1 MAIYLTILI
10 LIGIFIFLLK
20 NQEKESILTIE
31 KILKSLKDKKFY
43 DKIPQELKE
52 QYIETLKKII
62 KQDLE
67 LDNSLEELREYRK
80 ELEVTYN
87 SLLEKSKKLEY
98 SNQILET
105 RVTNLSNIN
114 ALSRTVLSIIELEHI
129 INIILDA
136 YFVLTGAKKVSLY
149 LWEDGKL
156 TNKQIRGDID
166 FKGEVAYSLEILK
179 KFTYQDYKQ
188 VYEDLKKGFTLE
200 KDEIVVIS
208 PLLVK
213 GKEFGVIYI
222 IEDKN
227 KFTDSD
233 EETISALTIQVAI
246 AINNAKIYADLRIK
260 ERISQELEVASRI
273 QQKILPK
280 NIKEIYGLRIA
291 NHFNPA
297 KEVGGDYYDYN
308 ILDKENFSITI
319 ADVSGKGVPAAFL
332 MALGRSILK
341 TLEIQHINPSE
352 NMGKLN
358 RIIYPDITEDMFIT
372 MMHTNFNYKTK
383 ILTYSNAG
391 HTPLMVYKAKKDRVE
406 LVTVKGV
413 AIGFLSEYKYR
424 QGELK
429 LDKGDIVVYYTDGI
443 TEAENPNKELFGFE
457 RLKEVVYN
465 NKENDVDIIKKNILN
480 EIDIF
485 CKGYQQVDDITFV
498 VIKNTEEDKGEIDE
512 K

>member
-1 MAIYLTILI
+1 MGIYLTILI
-10 LIGIFIFLLK
+10 LIGIFILLLK
-20 NQEKESILTIE
+20 NQEKEGIITIE

-87 SLLEKSKKLEY
+87 ALLEKSKKLEY

-156 TNKQIRGDID
+156 ANKQIRGDIN
-166 FKGEVAYSLEILK
+166 FKGEVYYPIDILN
-179 KFTYQDYKQ
+179 KFTYQDYKK
-188 VYEDLKKGFTLE
+188 VYEELKKGFKVE
-200 KDEIVVIS
+200 KDEMVVAS

-213 GKEFGVIYI
+213 GKEFGVIFI

-246 AINNAKIYADLRIK
+246 AINNAKIYEDLRVK

-273 QQKILPK
+273 QKKILPK
-280 NIKEIYGLRIA
+280 NIREIYGLTIA

-297 KEVGGDYYDYN
+297 KEVGGDYYDYK
-308 ILDKENFSITI
+308 ILDENFFSITI

-332 MALGRSILK
+332 MALGRSILN
-341 TLEIQHINPSE
+341 TLEIQNMSPAE
-352 NMGKLN
+352 NLNKLN
-358 RIIYPDITEDMFIT
+358 KIIYPDITEDMFIT
-372 MMHTNFNYKTK
+372 MMYTKFNYKTK
-383 ILTYSNAG
+383 TLTYSNAG
-391 HTPLMVYKAKKDRVE
+391 HTPLMVYKASIDKVE

-413 AIGFLSEYKYR
+413 ALGFLSDYEYK
-424 QGELK
+424 QNKLK
-429 LDKGDIVVYYTDGI
+429 LEKNDIVVYYTDGI
-443 TEAENPNKELFGFE
+443 TEAENPEKELFGFE
-457 RLKEVVYN
+457 RLKRVIYENKN
-465 NKENDVDIIKKNILN
+465 NNVNLIKKNILN
-480 EIDIF
+480 EIEIF
-485 CKGYQQVDDITFV
+485 CKGHSQVDDITFV
-498 VIKNTEEDKGEIDE
+498 IIKNTEGN
-512 K
+512 